1 MDSIELRNNFH
12 NLIDSIKNDAL
23 LMRFYDIM
31 TRAKNTKEG
40 TLLGRLTKEEYKELM
55 LAYKESEDEENLR
68 SHEEMKE
75 KHKRWL

>member
-40 TLLGRLTKEEYKELM
+40 ILLGRLTKEEYKELM
-55 LAYKESEDEENLR
+55 LAYKESEDEENLL
-68 SHEEMKE
+68 SHKEMKE
-75 KHKRWL
+75 KHKKWL

>member
-1 MDSIELRNNFH
+1 MDSIELKNNFH

-31 TRAKNTKEG
+31 TRAKNRKEG
-40 TLLGRLTKEEYKELM
+40 ALLGRLTKEEYKELM
-55 LAYKESEDEENLR
+55 LAYKESEDEENLL
-68 SHEEMKE
+68 SHKDMME

>member
-1 MDSIELRNNFH
+1 MDSIELKNNFH

-31 TRAKNTKEG
+31 TRAKNRKEG
-40 TLLGRLTKEEYKELM
+40 ALLVRLTKEEYKELM
-55 LAYKESEDEENLR
+55 LAYKESEDEENLL
-68 SHEEMKE
+68 SHKGMME